1 MKLEYK
7 VLKEKVKEI
16 NKKDAQFYGNM
27 FAKLN
32 KLEPFDTDVS
42 LPFLLLRLFD
52 LVLYLMVCNNSV
64 LVQKSDPKEAEPMVV
79 DSKA

>member
-1 MKLEYK
+1 MYFGVCRDVKLEYK

-32 KLEPFDTDVS
+32 KLEPFDTEVS
-42 LPFLLLRLFD
+42 FYWDLLFFCFNTNQ
-52 LVLYLMVCNNSV
+52 LVL
-64 LVQKSDPKEAEPMVV
+64 
-79 DSKA
+79 

>member
-1 MKLEYK
+1 MLATCRDVKLEYK

-32 KLEPFDTDVS
+32 KLEPFDTEARFS
-42 LPFLLLRLFD
+42 SSLLLILLEKIVIQLCTSITNGF
-52 LVLYLMVCNNSV
+52 LIL
-64 LVQKSDPKEAEPMVV
+64 
-79 DSKA
+79 